1 MYSRNACHT
10 RMARFLRRGKY
21 GASSPK
27 QHLGGEHI
35 ECGKGPSWSSTA
47 APRWRRTERDNQ
59 GMITCRPMDVEPPS
73 TLELCCVALS
83 ASASKIGR
91 PSSPMYSKNPQ
102 QLAAD
107 HTGFRHL
114 ELAACSIS
122 STSAWSD
129 TPGLPIGQ
137 PPHAQTI
144 LRTSPITLVI
154 QA

>member
-1 MYSRNACHT
+1 MYSRNACHA
-10 RMARFLRRGKY
+10 RMARFCGE
-21 GASSPK
+21 ASMVLAHPSSIS
-27 QHLGGEHI
+27 GREHI

-47 APRWRRTERDNQ
+47 APRWRGTGRDNH
-59 GMITCRPMDVEPPS
+59 GMITCRPTDVEPPS

-83 ASASKIGR
+83 ASVSKIGR
-91 PSSPMYSKNPQ
+91 PSSPMYGKNPQ

-107 HTGFRHL
+107 HTCFRHL

-129 TPGLPIGQ
+129 TPGLQIEQ

-144 LRTSPITLVI
+144 LRTTPVTLVI